1 MSVNPPLLKCITIS
15 NCAKYLRVLTAV
27 VFLQTLVFASFA
39 QVNVFRGDNVMLDQY
54 ELYKGTSTDINAI
67 ASSTEFEALP
77 VKVPNLGAHEN
88 SIYVKFSIRNE
99 SQEFFINGYI
109 DNPMLDEVDIFR
121 LGESNQLII
130 ASGERL
136 SFNDRK
142 SEYPAVN
149 FQLFIKPGQTI
160 QYIARIK
167 SGEQMLL
174 PIKIGKEKLIN
185 SEQSRKELF
194 YGYYIGWVLVM
205 LIYNLFIFL
214 TVRDRAYLTYT
225 FYILTVGL
233 TQLVLNGYASKYLWP
248 NAEWGASIASIIIPA
263 LSGVATVI
271 FSRGFIQTKIYTP
284 RIDKLLLGYLAI
296 YAVILVLAFTN
307 KSHLAYVLI
316 DFNAA
321 SALILV
327 YSAVVASRKGFRPA
341 KFFLVA
347 WVIFLIGVTLFAL
360 RNFGVLA
367 FDNVT
372 NYALPIGSALETV
385 LLSFALADR
394 INQFK
399 KEKEDSQHKMI
410 AVMSENQRLIEEQNV
425 QLELKVHERTI
436 DLEVANKELNETLQ
450 NLKLTQNQLVEA
462 EKLASLG
469 QMTAG
474 IAHEINNPINFVSS
488 NVVPLKRDIED
499 ILEVLN
505 DYESIQ
511 SEDDFKAKL
520 PEIQSKIKKLD
531 VAYLKTEV
539 NQLLSGIEEGA
550 RRTAEIVKGLRIFSR
565 MDRDTLVSSNVND
578 CINSTLVV
586 MKSATKGE
594 VTIVKELDAK
604 MPEVMCYPGKLNQV
618 FMNIIANAVYAT
630 KLTGRTAQD
639 RKVEIQSRLAEKE
652 VIIEISDNGIGIE
665 QAIIDKIFDPFF
677 TTKAVGEGTGL
688 GLSIVQGIIE
698 EHNGKIEVLSKP
710 SEGTKF
716 IIHLP
721 RFII

>member
-1 MSVNPPLLKCITIS
+1 M
-15 NCAKYLRVLTAV
+15 TAV
-27 VFLQTLVFASFA
+27 VFLQTLVLASLA
-39 QVNVFRGDNVMLDQY
+39 QVNVFRGDNIMLDQY

-67 ASSTEFEALP
+67 AASTEFETLP
-77 VKVPNLGAHEN
+77 TKVPNLGAHEN
-88 SIYVKFSIRNE
+88 SIYVKFAVRNE

-130 ASGERL
+130 SSGERL
-136 SFNDRK
+136 SFHDRK

-248 NAEWGASIASIIIPA
+248 NADWGASIASIVIPA

-271 FSRGFIQTKIYTP
+271 FSRGFIQTKLYTP
-284 RIDKLLLGYLAI
+284 RIDKLLLGYLAS
-296 YAVILVLAFTN
+296 YAVILVLAFTS

-347 WVIFLIGVTLFAL
+347 WVIFLFGVTLFAL
-360 RNFGVLA
+360 RNFGVLP
-367 FDNVT
+367 FDNFT

-399 KEKEDSQHKMI
+399 K
-410 AVMSENQRLIEEQNV
+410 
-425 QLELKVHERTI
+425 
-436 DLEVANKELNETLQ
+436 
-450 NLKLTQNQLVEA
+450 
-462 EKLASLG
+462 
-469 QMTAG
+469 
-474 IAHEINNPINFVSS
+474 
-488 NVVPLKRDIED
+488 
-499 ILEVLN
+499 
-505 DYESIQ
+505 
-511 SEDDFKAKL
+511 
-520 PEIQSKIKKLD
+520 
-531 VAYLKTEV
+531 
-539 NQLLSGIEEGA
+539 
-550 RRTAEIVKGLRIFSR
+550 
-565 MDRDTLVSSNVND
+565 
-578 CINSTLVV
+578 
-586 MKSATKGE
+586 
-594 VTIVKELDAK
+594 
-604 MPEVMCYPGKLNQV
+604 
-618 FMNIIANAVYAT
+618 
-630 KLTGRTAQD
+630 
-639 RKVEIQSRLAEKE
+639 
-652 VIIEISDNGIGIE
+652 
-665 QAIIDKIFDPFF
+665 
-677 TTKAVGEGTGL
+677 
-688 GLSIVQGIIE
+688 
-698 EHNGKIEVLSKP
+698 
-710 SEGTKF
+710 
-716 IIHLP
+716 
-721 RFII
+721 

>member
-1 MSVNPPLLKCITIS
+1 
-15 NCAKYLRVLTAV
+15 VLTAV